1 MGNAMILVELKDLK
15 LDLEN
20 PRLPQSFQSKELDE
34 DSIINWM
41 LEDASIIELML
52 AIGQNDFFVG
62 ESLLIIEDE
71 KDSGKYIVVEGNRR
85 LTSLKLLQKPS
96 LAKIHTK
103 KISKVMEETQ
113 FRPTKIPCIKFDKR
127 SEISQYLGYR
137 HVTGVKSW
145 GMLEK
150 ARYLYSLLST
160 LHSSI
165 LNEQARELAKK
176 IGSRSDYVK
185 RVLVSYEIYKIVQ
198 DNGFYKIPKLDD
210 TTIHFN
216 YFADSLRHENI
227 SNFIGVNLDNMNPLK
242 DISQNNLEV
251 LTRLFFEKNS
261 QNKSRVLGNS
271 DNLTKL
277 NKIFSNEEVK
287 EKFLNGLTI
296 DEAYTL
302 VEVDSDT
309 FHNELLSS
317 MRNLKRALGYIHQ
330 IKSHNSSDI
339 ETLKEIVELCKII
352 RNSIQ
357 NKEDD
362 WGL

>member
-1 MGNAMILVELKDLK
+1 MSGKLQNINLNELH
-15 LDLEN
+15 LDIKN
-20 PRLPQSFQSKELDE
+20 PRLPLSVQSQKLDE
-34 DSIINWM
+34 RKIINWM
-41 LEDASIIELML
+41 LQDASIIELML
-52 AIGQNDFFVG
+52 AIGQNGFFIG
-62 ESLLIIEDE
+62 ESLLVVEEDNQ
-71 KDSGKYIVVEGNRR
+71 YIVVEGNRR
-85 LTSLKLLQKPS
+85 LTSLKLLSNPS
-96 LAKIHTK
+96 LAEIHTK
-103 KISKVMEETQ
+103 KIEKVLEETQ
-113 FRPTKIPCIKFDKR
+113 NRPIEIPCILFDNR
-127 SEISQYLGYR
+127 SEITQYLGYR

-160 LHSSI
+160 LESKTT
-165 LNEQARELAKK
+165 NEQARELAKK

-185 RVLVSYEIYKIVQ
+185 RVLVSYEIFKIVR

-227 SNFIGVNLDNMNPLK
+227 KNFIGVDLDSANPLEK
-242 DISQNNLEV
+242 ISYINLEK
-251 LTRLFFEKNS
+251 LTDLFFRKND

-277 NKIFSNEEVK
+277 NKILSDGEVTQ
-287 EKFLNGLTI
+287 KFLDGLAL

-309 FHNELLSS
+309 FHNELLDSLRS
-317 MRNLKRALGYIHQ
+317 LKRANSYIHQ
-330 IKSHNSSDI
+330 IHSHNSSDV
-339 ETLKEIVELCKII
+339 ETLKEVVELCKII

-357 NKEDD
+357 NKKDEWDI
-362 WGL
+362 